1 VPRHLGKAAAYAGRL
16 HQRVLAGISGYWRA
30 SGGQGVIGDLLGEE
44 GALGFVSD
52 QGQRLPD
59 AAERG
64 LTPDALATLRVLL
77 TRGNAQY
84 PVQPG
89 MMANTRSSRARRR

>member
-64 LTPDALATLRVLL
+64 LTPDALATLRVL
-77 TRGNAQY
+77 
-84 PVQPG
+84 
-89 MMANTRSSRARRR
+89 SSPAATPSTQSNPA